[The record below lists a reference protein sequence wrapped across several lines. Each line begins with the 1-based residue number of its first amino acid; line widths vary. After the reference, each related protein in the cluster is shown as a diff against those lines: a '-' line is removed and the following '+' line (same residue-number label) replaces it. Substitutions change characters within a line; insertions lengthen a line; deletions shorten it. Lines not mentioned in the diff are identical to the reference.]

1 MKAII
6 IDDEKNCIE
15 VLKWQL
21 EKYCPEISVAGN
33 FDNAIDAI
41 ESINSE
47 KPELIFLD
55 IEMPVIN
62 GFDMLKHFNPI
73 TFEVIFTTAY
83 DHFALKA
90 FKVNAVDYLLK
101 PIESKDLIQAVQKVK
116 NKIEAQKPNEQLE
129 KFLMQMGNNSNLD
142 AKIGLP
148 TSNGLIFIK
157 QSSIIYCNSDGGYT
171 HIFTTDSPN
180 PIMIS
185 KNLKEVELSL
195 NQEVFVRVHHSFL
208 INLNHIAEYI
218 RGEGGQIIMSNKHS
232 ITVSRAKKQELI
244 ERFNRI

>member
-6 IDDEKNCIE
+6 IDDEKNCLE

-21 EKYCPEISVAGN
+21 EKYCPEISVVGC
-33 FDNAIDAI
+33 FYDPSDAL
-41 ESINSE
+41 EFLNTE
-47 KPELIFLD
+47 KPDLIFLD

-62 GFDMLKHFNPI
+62 GFDFLKQLKQI
-73 TFEVIFTTAY
+73 SFEVIFTTAY

-90 FKVNAVDYLLK
+90 FKVNAIDYLLK
-101 PIESKDLIQAVQKVK
+101 PIESKDLIQAVQKAK
-116 NKIEAQKPNEQLE
+116 NKIEIHKPNDQLE
-129 KFLMQMGNNSNLD
+129 KFLLQIGNSSFQD
-142 AKIGLP
+142 SKIGLP

-171 HIFTTDSPN
+171 LIYTNDLPS

-185 KNLKEVELSL
+185 KSLKEVELSL
-195 NQEVFVRVHHSFL
+195 NQELFLRVHHSFL
-208 INLNHIAEYI
+208 INLNHIEEYI

-232 ITVSRAKKQELI
+232 ISVSRAKKQELI
-244 ERFNRI
+244 DKFNRI